1 MASGKEFPT
10 SSKRTI
16 TASTPALR
24 QPLGCPC
31 VIAASSLPVV
41 KTFEWKWSEFRS
53 RLWEA
58 AKYIPTGAMRI
69 TPPQPLLS
77 FIARVT
83 LPRLFCNAE
92 RQVVPGA
99 RRLKSFF
106 CWSSQLALELP
117 DETSREFCWVISQRV
132 YEPAAARKKSGS
144 WPCKTEATCAE
155 STASAVKSVI

>member
-10 SSKRTI
+10 SSKLTI

-31 VIAASSLPVV
+31 VIAASALPVV
-41 KTFEWKWSEFRS
+41 KTFEWKWSEFRPQ
-53 RLWEA
+53 LWEA

-83 LPRLFCNAE
+83 VPRLVCNAE

-106 CWSSQLALELP
+106 CWSNQLVFLVSEDP
-117 DETSREFCWVISQRV
+117 NREFCWVISQRV
-132 YEPAAARKKSGS
+132 
-144 WPCKTEATCAE
+144 
-155 STASAVKSVI
+155 